1 MRVRMKNTQS
11 VKKEISI
18 MSRNKDRL
26 FLSIEDIQKEYLP
39 VSKKKIR
46 SLVKEYL
53 PIKKIGSRIYV
64 NRADLENILM
74 NPDREKL
81 K

>member
-1 MRVRMKNTQS
+1 V
-11 VKKEISI
+11 
-18 MSRNKDRL
+18 SRNKDRL

-46 SLVKEYL
+46 ILVKEYL

>member
-1 MRVRMKNTQS
+1 MKNTQS
-11 VKKEISI
+11 VKKEVSI
-18 MSRNKDRL
+18 VSRNKDRL

>member
-1 MRVRMKNTQS
+1 MKNTQS
-11 VKKEISI
+11 MKKEVNIV
-18 MSRNKDRL
+18 SRNKDRL

>member
-1 MRVRMKNTQS
+1 MGRS
-11 VKKEISI
+11 KERI
-18 MSRNKDRL
+18 
-26 FLSIEDIQKEYLP
+26 FLSIADIQREYLP

-46 SLVKEYL
+46 SFVKEYL
-53 PIKKIGSRIYV
+53 HIKKMGGRIYV